1 MAVKPFPNL
10 SLTRFCD
17 WRFSTFKRRK
27 TRIVIRPVVDF
38 KTEVFMNNSLN
49 ICRNNPTLIN
59 ECCQF
64 SNIDLTY
71 AAYFW

>member
-38 KTEVFMNNSLN
+38 KTEVLY
-49 ICRNNPTLIN
+49 
-59 ECCQF
+59 EQF
-64 SNIDLTY
+64 LKIDYL
-71 AAYFW
+71 